1 MTLPPPPPVAVV
13 EPERPPRPAVVT
25 TAGFLLYLLAAL
37 QVIGL
42 LVSIPTYQAMG
53 DVFPEVYKGTP
64 MEDSAGAIMGVAIG
78 FGALIVV
85 IFAAGFITLGILDL
99 KGKQPARI
107 ITWVMAGLLLCCAG
121 AGAATGGSGMSFSGQ
136 STSNGV
142 DPEELQRQLEA
153 ATPGWVQPVS
163 ISLSALQALIA
174 LAVVILLALPAAN
187 AYFRKPAPNA
197 GWAPPYPTYPTT

>member
-1 MTLPPPPPVAVV
+1 MPPPPPVAVV

-64 MEDSAGAIMGVAIG
+64 MEDSAGVIMAVSIGVA
-78 FGALIVV
+78 ALFVV
-85 IFAAGFITLGILDL
+85 IFAVGFITLGVLDL

-107 ITWVMAGLLLCCAG
+107 VTWVMAGLLLCCAG
-121 AGAATGGSGMSFSGQ
+121 AGTATNGTGMSFSGSS
-136 STSNGV
+136 STNGV
-142 DPEELQRQLEA
+142 DAEELQRRLEA
-153 ATPGWVQPVS
+153 ATPGWVHPVS
-163 ISLSALQALIA
+163 VSLSALQALIA
-174 LAVVILLALPAAN
+174 LAVIILLVLPAAN

-197 GWAPPYPTYPTT
+197 GWTPPYPTYPTT